1 MLQKC
6 TSKNKNKNKKQK
18 MQKLQQST
26 AKAESL
32 FNKESYNILS

>member
-1 MLQKC
+1 MLKKC
-6 TSKNKNKNKKQK
+6 KSKNKNKKQQK
-18 MQKLQQST
+18 MQKLQKST